1 MRVGAQRDTKCTRKP
16 KVSQLQV
23 ALLVDQQ
30 VLRLQV
36 SVQDAVRMAEV
47 DATDQLV
54 CEFLR
59 RWSAPGIRCARW

>member
-16 KVSQLQV
+16 KVGQLQV

-54 CEFLR
+54 CKFLR
-59 RWSAPGIRCARW
+59 RWSAPGARSARW